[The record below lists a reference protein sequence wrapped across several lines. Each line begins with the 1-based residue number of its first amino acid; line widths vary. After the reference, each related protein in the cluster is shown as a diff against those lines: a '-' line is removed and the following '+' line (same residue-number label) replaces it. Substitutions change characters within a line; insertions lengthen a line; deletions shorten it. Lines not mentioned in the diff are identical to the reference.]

1 MQHEN
6 GPVSNQSERATRIG
20 GALRPTAHCR
30 LLAYRFQMEFV
41 PKPPPGISRRSSGGI
56 PAEGKPKEE
65 EALPPL
71 AQGKK
76 GKAASSAFPGHKPPT

>member
-1 MQHEN
+1 
-6 GPVSNQSERATRIG
+6 
-20 GALRPTAHCR
+20 
-30 LLAYRFQMEFV
+30 MEFV
-41 PKPPPGISRRSSGGI
+41 PKPPPGICRRSSGGI

-76 GKAASSAFPGHKPPT
+76 GKQHPAPFQGTSHQLEMGNPLLNISQGL